1 MWKNRFAGPDGTGR
15 MEVGDKGEGSGK
27 ERLGVTEQSRGC
39 TSSTGS
45 VVHNIAITM
54 CRARRV
60 LASSGG
66 PLCKMYKCL
75 PTTVYT

>member
-1 MWKNRFAGPDGTGR
+1 

-39 TSSTGS
+39 ASSTGS

-54 CRARRV
+54 CRARR
-60 LASSGG
+60 
-66 PLCKMYKCL
+66 Y
-75 PTTVYT
+75 